1 MTADNFCYWLQGWF
15 ELNDTIDHREGAR
28 KETLDVIRKHLDL
41 VFTNVTKDNLGY
53 QLLDTRFT
61 GVSSQPLCG
70 HPEGLQ
76 WEEQYYV
83 EQQPSTGLP
92 LPSFP
97 PGIRIGTGIG
107 RVNNETRYC

>member
-15 ELNDTIDHREGAR
+15 ELNETIDHRDGAT
-28 KETLDVIRKHLDL
+28 KETLAVIRKHLDL
-41 VFTNVTKDNLGY
+41 VFTNVTKEAPSD
-53 QLLDTRFT
+53 
-61 GVSSQPLCG
+61 
-70 HPEGLQ
+70 GLQ

-83 EQQPSTGLP
+83 EPSPSTSIP